1 VDHFGKQEFKELL
14 QDRQPPTVSIYVPTS
29 RTTSDWEA
37 ERLRFRAA
45 LDRAEELL
53 QGDYEPEQY
62 KGLLDELRPLLN
74 DQQFWLHQS
83 DGLAVFRALAFSRVY
98 RLPLD
103 VPELVVVGPS
113 FHTRPLIRYLQAPD
127 RYWVLALSQKDVR
140 LWEGTH
146 TGLRRMNLE
155 GVPQNLKE
163 AVGQYMD
170 YERETFHSST
180 GSGGRSAYHGH
191 GAGMDAK
198 DWELGAFVRKID
210 SGLGELMD
218 PVAGPVVLAGVEEF
232 HSLYRSVSQLKNLA
246 PDGIQGNVS
255 RMGADELHRKAWPIV
270 QASVGSKIDEALQ
283 LWESAYRLKKAE
295 SDVSA
300 SARLG
305 VAGRIRLLMTERD
318 RRLWG
323 HFDRATGAIEVIRE
337 GGADPGNRALDVLD
351 ELAETVIL
359 HGGNALA
366 LPPERM
372 PTNTGVATVLR

>member
-1 VDHFGKQEFKELL
+1 MDHFGKHEFKELL
-14 QDRQPPTVSIYVPTS
+14 RDREPPTVSIYAPTS

-53 QGDYEPEQY
+53 RADYEPGAG
-62 KGLLDELRPLLN
+62 KGLLDEPRSLLN

-83 DGLAVFRALAFSRVY
+83 DGLVAFCASGFFRLY

-127 RYWVLALSQKDVR
+127 RYWVLALSQKDVQ

-146 TGLRRMNLE
+146 TGLRQMSME

-191 GAGMDAK
+191 GEGMDSK
-198 DWELGAFVRKID
+198 EWELEAFVRKID
-210 SGLGELMD
+210 TGLGELMD
-218 PVAGPVVLAGVEEF
+218 PVAGPVVLAGVDEF
-232 HSLYRSVSQLKNLA
+232 HALYRSVSQLKNLA
-246 PDGIQGNVS
+246 SEGIQGNVS

-295 SDVSA
+295 SDVSV

-323 HFDRATGAIEVIRE
+323 HFDRATGAIEMVRE
-337 GGADPGNRALDVLD
+337 GGADPGNRAVDLLD

-359 HGGNALA
+359 NGGNALA
-366 LPPERM
+366 VPPERM